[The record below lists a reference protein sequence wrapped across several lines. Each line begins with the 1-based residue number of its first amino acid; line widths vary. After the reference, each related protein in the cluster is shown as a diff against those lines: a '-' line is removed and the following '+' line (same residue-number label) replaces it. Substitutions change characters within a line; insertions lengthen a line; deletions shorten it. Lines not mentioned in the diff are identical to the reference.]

1 MKTLTR
7 HPARYTDAL
16 LPIFAQIIPT
26 YSRGLDPFGGTG
38 KIFEIERYVEGVEI
52 ECVEIEPEW
61 AAYDNRITVGDAL
74 ALPWSDSYFDW
85 ICTSPCLAHGQRIL
99 RKDLRWVGVESI
111 NEGDQVIAFD
121 ENDDG
126 LKANGAPR
134 RRKWRIATVI
144 RSVTKNVDCV
154 RVHLSNG
161 ESIVCTPEHPW
172 LAQRYKRGGNNKVGH
187 VQWVQAKDLI
197 SRDTYTR
204 RVHGK
209 PMEIPK
215 KQTGWWVHKQ
225 LDVWSDD
232 MSYDAGWL
240 AGIFDGEGSLSFG
253 AHGSPKLMVTQVEG
267 QVTELIKL
275 RMNSLGIDFSTLL
288 RTGTPAHRQSIY
300 NIYVKG
306 GFPAILKTLGRIR
319 PARLISKLDKLNIS
333 SRSIDASRKV
343 QVIAVEHV
351 GKRDIQEI
359 ETSTGTYIGEGYLH
373 HNCYGNR
380 MADHH
385 EARDCSRRNTYRH
398 ALNRPLHPAN
408 AGQLQYGAEYQKLH
422 RSAWAEAWRVLRPG
436 GLFILNIKDHI
447 RRGERVNVTQFHEE
461 ALRSV
466 GFTWLGSEQVKC
478 PGNRFGQNGGA
489 RIEYETVAWFQ
500 KPERR

>member
-74 ALPWSDSYFDW
+74 ALPWGDGYFDW
-85 ICTSPCLAHGQRIL
+85 ICTSP
-99 RKDLRWVGVESI
+99 
-111 NEGDQVIAFD
+111 
-121 ENDDG
+121 
-126 LKANGAPR
+126 
-134 RRKWRIATVI
+134 T
-144 RSVTKNVDCV
+144 
-154 RVHLSNG
+154 
-161 ESIVCTPEHPW
+161 
-172 LAQRYKRGGNNKVGH
+172 
-187 VQWVQAKDLI
+187 
-197 SRDTYTR
+197 
-204 RVHGK
+204 
-209 PMEIPK
+209 
-215 KQTGWWVHKQ
+215 
-225 LDVWSDD
+225 
-232 MSYDAGWL
+232 
-240 AGIFDGEGSLSFG
+240 
-253 AHGSPKLMVTQVEG
+253 
-267 QVTELIKL
+267 
-275 RMNSLGIDFSTLL
+275 
-288 RTGTPAHRQSIY
+288 
-300 NIYVKG
+300 
-306 GFPAILKTLGRIR
+306 
-319 PARLISKLDKLNIS
+319 
-333 SRSIDASRKV
+333 
-343 QVIAVEHV
+343 
-351 GKRDIQEI
+351 
-359 ETSTGTYIGEGYLH
+359 
-373 HNCYGNR
+373 YGNR

-385 EARDCSRRNTYRH
+385 EARDCSKRNTYRH

-500 KPERR
+500 KPERKRGE